1 MTRHGHVPAAR
12 QTGISLVELMV
23 AMVVG
28 LLLLGGITRIYVSN
42 QQSFIA
48 LEQLS
53 RMQETGRFAMDMINQ
68 DLRRAGYWGGN
79 VDLTTNGGDPGPA
92 TPAHTC
98 ADDNAWGRMMA
109 WRVSGR
115 DNTNAGYGCA
125 TDYLADTDIV
135 TMRYAGPE
143 PVASAA
149 VSGDGGL
156 YLQSTLFMGWV
167 MTGALRNTAGNTPPA
182 EIATAPEHLR
192 PEVRRMVSNAYYV
205 GDSGRTCPS
214 GDVIPALRRV
224 SLDPATGRPV
234 VEEVASGVEQLQV
247 RYLVDGAYRD
257 AGAIS
262 DDEWRNVSAVRVW
275 VLVRGECPEP
285 DLLNDTV
292 YAMGDT
298 VWPPAPDNFRRQL
311 YSSTVMLRNQM
322 VR

>member
-1 MTRHGHVPAAR
+1 MTSGRSLPAVR

-23 AMVVG
+23 ALVVG
-28 LLLLGGITRIYVSN
+28 LLLLSGITQIYVSN

-79 VDLTTNGGDPGPA
+79 VDLTTNTGDPGPVA
-92 TPAHTC
+92 PAHSC
-98 ADDNAWGRMMA
+98 VNDNTWGRMMA

-125 TDYLADTDIV
+125 TGYLANTDIV

-143 PVASAA
+143 VIAFDA
-149 VSGDGGL
+149 VPADGGL
-156 YLQSTLFMGWV
+156 YLQSTLFMGWL
-167 MTGALRNTAGNTPPA
+167 MTGALKNAFGNTVPA
-182 EIATAPEHLR
+182 EIAAGPEHLR
-192 PEVRRMVSNAYYV
+192 PEVRRVVANGYYV
-205 GDSGRTCPS
+205 ADSGRTCP
-214 GDVIPALRRV
+214 GGELIPALRRI
-224 SLDPATGRPV
+224 SLAPGTGQPV
-234 VEEVASGVEQLQV
+234 VEEIASGVEQLQL
-247 RYLVDGAYRD
+247 RYLVNGAYRD
-257 AGAIS
+257 AGDIA

-285 DLLNDTV
+285 DLVNDTV
-292 YAMGDT
+292 YAMGDV